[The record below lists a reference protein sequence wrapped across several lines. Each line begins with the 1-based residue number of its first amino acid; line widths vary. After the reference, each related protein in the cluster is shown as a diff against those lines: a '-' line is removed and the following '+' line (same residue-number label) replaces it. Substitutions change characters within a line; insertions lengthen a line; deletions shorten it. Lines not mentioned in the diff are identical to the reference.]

1 MYVLIAQ
8 NAMPIV
14 LSVQLNAT
22 GTKSF
27 AKNT

>member
-8 NAMPIV
+8 NAMPIAH
-14 LSVQLNAT
+14 SVQLNAM

-27 AKNT
+27 VKNT